1 MGELEKA
8 KQEKRKEFDKEE
20 KRAADEQG
28 AAPTEMIQN
37 HRNHIAEMDQNAK
50 NERKRAEENRANDVK
65 TARTMFNRQEE
76 IQRNEM
82 ARRKAM
88 ASDSIARIRQELT
101 ARIKASESDWQTQS
115 AKWHTIAKKKIQVKQ
130 REDLEAKKV
139 KKKR

>member
-20 KRAADEQG
+20 KRAA
-28 AAPTEMIQN
+28 
-37 HRNHIAEMDQNAK
+37 
-50 NERKRAEENRANDVK
+50 EEHRANDVK

-115 AKWHTIAKKKIQVKQ
+115 AKWHTIAKKKIQVQQ